1 MNSIEEL
8 EYRLMLL
15 KAEQV
20 DLEDQIN
27 TLKKTKKKA
36 ADDIQ
41 HTEILEKR
49 KNILITNIA
58 TIDNIP
64 TDYVYMVTQPV
75 TPTVIPI
82 FCEELEAQNYTNN
95 NKPFCYHCRVNKFL
109 ADIPHLAGQCPIR
122 YTIVKIDKQELLNLT
137 NLIQLF

>member
-15 KAEQV
+15 KAEQA

-27 TLKKTKKKA
+27 TLKKSKKKA

-41 HTEILEKR
+41 HTKILEKR
-49 KNILITNIA
+49 KNILIVNIA
-58 TIDNIP
+58 TIENIP
-64 TDYVYMVTQPV
+64 TDQVYMV
-75 TPTVIPI
+75 TPTVIPV

-95 NKPFCYHCRVNKFL
+95 NKPFCYHCRLSKFL
-109 ADIPHLAGQCPIR
+109 ADIPHLPGQCPTG
-122 YTIVKIDKQELLNLT
+122 YTIIKIDKQELLNLT
-137 NLIQLF
+137 NLIQLN